1 MTIVQ
6 SIAIRDRL
14 HESQILQQTP
24 PRSCSY
30 SEAIP
35 IVPVEIN
42 VYVGIYLT

>member
-14 HESQILQQTP
+14 HESQILQQT